1 MLMYFDG
8 FSINNVQF
16 AFLENL
22 DSEQSI
28 RNFIARLISQ
38 IVMKS
43 GYISVRDII
52 EDYFYYYNS
61 KKLNP

>member
-1 MLMYFDG
+1 MYFDG